1 MTSSIKPYQP
11 ENLLKPTKRD
21 FPGGPG
27 VKALPSNAGRAGSS
41 PEQGAEV
48 PVASGFVFLA
58 KKTKHKTI
66 L

>member
-1 MTSSIKPYQP
+1 MTNKNNQG
-11 ENLLKPTKRD
+11 D
-21 FPGGPG
+21 FSGGPG